1 MKVNAQK
8 NRDWGLQHSL
18 GFIIAIMETS
28 SEQDRNQTGLIRLNL
43 DLSTVKLT
51 LHSSAVFNMKS
62 MNIRSIHLEIQL
74 VLEMHKNILHMN
86 FVAKMDQFT
95 LSSLSGMNVIIC
107 KIEKIYN

>member
-8 NRDWGLQHSL
+8 NRDWGLQHSS

-51 LHSSAVFNMKS
+51 LHSSAVYNMKS

-74 VLEMHKNILHMN
+74 VLEMH
-86 FVAKMDQFT
+86 
-95 LSSLSGMNVIIC
+95 
-107 KIEKIYN
+107 